1 MWTCILA
8 LVSPAGCHAV
18 IARPLGVRVPQ
29 LGVAAP
35 ARGVS
40 DHPALGEGRE
50 KRFAQEESKYCVN
63 VTLSWQVQITSS
75 EWAGTKGLS
84 QNGLGE
90 KGP

>member
-1 MWTCILA
+1 MWTCISA

-18 IARPLGVRVPQ
+18 TCSLGVRVPQ

-75 EWAGTKGLS
+75 ERAGTKGLS
-84 QNGLGE
+84 QNGWGE